1 MLASALAVVLVL
13 VLVLV
18 LLEAAYGV
26 VAWTVQHTQPQP
38 HKHTHTQLESDHA
51 TMSHSTACCTDVCKV
66 PQLPRHILRV
76 GDEALHHLGERYLL
90 RVAP

>member
-1 MLASALAVVLVL
+1 M
-13 VLVLV
+13 
-18 LLEAAYGV
+18 
-26 VAWTVQHTQPQP
+26 AWLHGLFNTRSHSHTN
-38 HKHTHTQLESDHA
+38 THAQLESDHA

-66 PQLPRHILRV
+66 PQLPCHILRV